1 MFKLTL
7 NLDEDSDE
15 TTTYDPLNMVKERE
29 QTNLVKYKTFIAKLN
44 TIQKYKKGN
53 KKNSINAKKYNNCPI
68 KVIENSKSGASGVLD
83 VNVAKKYLYR
93 ESYIVQSHFLG
104 GTIFEKFYFPRLQ
117 NYCRDISKYIR
128 RTRKM
133 FPNNFLQIKD
143 CKYCL
148 YNSKPSGKKVA
159 EQDVKISYQ
168 MENGSYKKKNSDNFS
183 DEMEKKIYND
193 AQLSSLFI
201 QIYYIS
207 IVCNK
212 KNIFHNDLKA
222 ANIIINKAKKNFVYS
237 GLGNLEI
244 SIKKGDLIP
253 IFVDYDLISFKDFG
267 FDDHPA
273 SGTSEDF
280 NFFTMKLKIRELKV
294 HNKFLDIFT
303 TLPQYNEKI
312 DKVLLRSIFKN
323 YNIES

>member
-1 MFKLTL
+1 MKLTL
-7 NLDEDSDE
+7 NFDEDSDAS
-15 TTTYDPLNMVKERE
+15 TQYDPLRAGKELAKV
-29 QTNLVKYKTFIAKLN
+29 NLVKYKTFIAKLHS
-44 TIQKYKKGN
+44 IKKYKKGN
-53 KKNSINAKKYNNCPI
+53 KKDSKKNLKKYNDCPI
-68 KVIENSKSGASGVLD
+68 KIIKHAKRGASGVLD
-83 VNVAKKYLYR
+83 VNVAEKFLYR
-93 ESYIVQSHFLG
+93 ESYIVQSYFLNG
-104 GTIFEKFYFPRLQ
+104 PIFADFYFPRLQ

-148 YNSKPSGKKVA
+148 YNSARSGKKVA
-159 EQDVKISYQ
+159 DQDVKISYK

-183 DEMEKKIYND
+183 DEMSKKIYND
-193 AQLSSLFI
+193 DQLSSLFI

-212 KNIFHNDLKA
+212 KNLFHNDLKA
-222 ANIIINKAKKNFVYS
+222 ANIIINKAKKSFVYS
-237 GLGNLEI
+237 GLGNLKI

-267 FDDHPA
+267 YGDHPA

-280 NFFTMKLKIRELKV
+280 NFFTMKLNIREPKV

-312 DKVLLRSIFKN
+312 DKVLLKSIFKK
-323 YNIES
+323 YNIQS